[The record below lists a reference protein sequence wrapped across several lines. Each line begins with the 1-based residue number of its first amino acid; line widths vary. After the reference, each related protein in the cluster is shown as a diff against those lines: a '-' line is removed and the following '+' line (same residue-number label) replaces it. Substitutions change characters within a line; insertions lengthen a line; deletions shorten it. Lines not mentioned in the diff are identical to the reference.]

1 MTITVTSNK
10 GKRDIIV
17 PESMDQVSTAIY
29 QKLVPVSDRL
39 EAYEIIS
46 GVSRETLERLIS
58 PDLEF
63 ALSNC
68 LLLIKS
74 DAEFKKQEV
83 PKRLIIGDLEVKIP
97 KRIEGLSVGQA
108 IHVRQH
114 LESCK
119 FYEQAISLTV
129 AIYLQPEYDGLPF
142 DFDQALELEQEIL
155 KLPITETYPLGFFL
169 LSLMTNNG
177 NDFISRWSRTFT
189 NLFSLSLRNES
200 R

>member
-17 PESMDQVSTAIY
+17 PESMDQVSTGVY
-29 QKLVPVSDRL
+29 QKLVPVTDRL

-46 GVSRETLERLIS
+46 GVPRETLERLTNQ
-58 PDLEF
+58 DLEF

-68 LLLIKS
+68 LVLIKS
-74 DAEFKKQEV
+74 DAEFKNKEV
-83 PKRLIIGDLEVKIP
+83 PKRLIIGDVEVKVP

-114 LESCK
+114 LESVK
-119 FYEQAISLTV
+119 FYEQAISLTIAV
-129 AIYLQPEYDGLPF
+129 YLQPTYDNLPF

-155 KLPITETYPLGFFL
+155 KMPITETYPLGFFL

-189 NLFSLSLRNES
+189 NLFHLSLRNES